1 VSIETY
7 DRASLF
13 ISGRVIPSPQLAQVI
28 SPRGRTVVSVR
39 PRRQDRVPT
48 TKGEDRI
55 GRNHLI
61 TDWNPEDAATWE
73 AGNKDIARRN
83 LPCRVAGALAR
94 IYGGK
99 PADRVGGSR
108 VTLGVL
114 GGMILGA
121 GLLATIGTFD
131 DHDGGGGPVA
141 MIGCVTG
148 FIVLFIL
155 SGMGN
160 GSAFKMIPSILEA
173 RGRWLD
179 VGAAERRH
187 WSRAM
192 SGSLIGFCSA
202 VSALCAVGI
211 NLALHESYLNSGT
224 ETSAYWM
231 FLASDV
237 GAAILTWMLYVR
249 RRVPVPSGP
258 ESVSARV

>member
-73 AGNKDIARRN
+73 ARNKDIARRN

-114 GGMILGA
+114 GGMILGP

-155 SGMGN
+155 SGMRN

-192 SGSLIGFCSA
+192 SGIADRLLLRGQRA
-202 VSALCAVGI
+202 
-211 NLALHESYLNSGT
+211 
-224 ETSAYWM
+224 
-231 FLASDV
+231 
-237 GAAILTWMLYVR
+237 VR
-249 RRVPVPSGP
+249 RGKSTWHYASPTSTAAPKPRHSGCSWRP
-258 ESVSARV
+258 TSVQRS